1 MAGTRTSSYTAANPS
16 FVGLLAV
23 WPRAYGGVSGLS
35 CSDRA
40 LLSSIVIVTSL
51 SPSVEKSF
59 SFQVTSVPSALVV
72 PTALALPAT
81 TLAFGSAKV
90 QVGITVQ
97 FVKGSGNI
105 PVGFPSTSRI
115 SRSFSSWP
123 KSILNRPAH
132 DRIANCELAT
142 ATTTA
147 NSMHLNILSFAV
159 FIDLGFFLALS
170 SEHFAREIRGSE

>member
-1 MAGTRTSSYTAANPS
+1 MAGTRTSSYAAANPS

-51 SPSVEKSF
+51 SPSVEKSV
-59 SFQVTSVPSALVV
+59 SFQVTSVPAALVV
-72 PTALALPAT
+72 PTALALPTT

-97 FVKGSGNI
+97 FVKGAGNV
-105 PVGFPSTSRI
+105 PVGFPSASTI
-115 SRSFSSWP
+115 SFSFSNWP
-123 KSILNRPAH
+123 KSILNRPAY
-132 DRIANCELAT
+132 DRTASCELT
-142 ATTTA
+142 AAMATA
-147 NSMHLNILSFAV
+147 NSTHLIV
-159 FIDLGFFLALS
+159 FMI
-170 SEHFAREIRGSE
+170 